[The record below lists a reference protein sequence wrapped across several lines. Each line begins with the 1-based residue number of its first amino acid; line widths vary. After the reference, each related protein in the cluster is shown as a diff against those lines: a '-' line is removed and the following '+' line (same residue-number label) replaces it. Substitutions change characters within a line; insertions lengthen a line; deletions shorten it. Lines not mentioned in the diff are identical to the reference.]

1 MRKPRRYSWLQE
13 DAIIDIDTEAG
24 DADRIAVRL
33 KAEFPDF
40 SVERFI
46 TNYPVTNSDA
56 VHAIRHA
63 AQLAAAPSEQ

>member
-1 MRKPRRYSWLQE
+1 MLLFL
-13 DAIIDIDTEAG
+13 ALAHTAVGEAG
-24 DADRIAVRL
+24 EAARIEARL

-46 TNYPVTNSDA
+46 TGYPVTNPDA

-63 AQLAAAPSEQ
+63 AQLARRD